1 MARATSVNDIFE
13 AMPRR
18 FLPEQANSL
27 RATLQFDL
35 SGDGGGQW
43 QAAIADGQLQV
54 TTGTAPDPNVTL
66 QMAAIDFLALVNGE
80 LNAMQAFMQG
90 KVRVKGDMALV
101 MKMQKMFAWGG

>member
-1 MARATSVNDIFE
+1 MARANSVSEIFE

-18 FLPEQANSL
+18 FMPEQAANM

-54 TTGTAPDPNVTL
+54 TPGTAPDPNVTL
-66 QMAAIDFLALVNGE
+66 QMAANDFLGMVNGE

-90 KVRVKGDMALV
+90 KVRVRGDMALV
-101 MKMQKMFAWGG
+101 MKMQKLFSWGG

>member
-13 AMPRR
+13 AMPAR

-43 QAAIADGQLQV
+43 QAAIADGRVQV
-54 TTGTAPDPNVTL
+54 SPGVAPAPNVTL
-66 QMAAIDFLALVNGE
+66 QMAANDFLALVNGE
-80 LNAMQAFMQG
+80 LNGMQAFMQG

-101 MKMQKMFAWGG
+101 MKMQKMFAWGS